1 MLSPAEADAAIA
13 AHVAQFPAEQLP
25 LPACAGR
32 ILRREIHAERD
43 APPFDRVAMDGI
55 AIAIGALHGGRREFR
70 VAAMQAAGQAP
81 VTLESPDDCIEV
93 MTGASLPAGCDTV
106 VPIERIRITAGIAAI
121 EAAYLPEVWM
131 HVHRRASDAR
141 AGGLLLA
148 AGARLGG
155 PELAI
160 AASAGLATL
169 KVTRT
174 PRIAV
179 ISTGDELVEPG
190 MPVLHHQ
197 VRRSNSY
204 GLGAALQLAGF
215 PPATDLHLPDQRP
228 LLVERLTREIDRHDV
243 LVLSG
248 GVSAGRHDHVPAVL
262 AEIGVRRVFHQLS
275 QRPGRPLWFGVTDRG
290 VMVFALPGNPVSV
303 LVCLGRYVIPALT
316 AASGA
321 RALIRQKVAL
331 ARAFEFRAPLTCFLP
346 VSLEYDPEGRTLAT
360 PRPTGG
366 SGDFISLAGT
376 DGFVELPQGPAT
388 HPAGLVTPF
397 YRW

>member
-1 MLSPAEADAAIA
+1 MLTPAEADAAIA
-13 AHVAQFPAEQLP
+13 AHVAQFPEETLT

-32 ILRREIHAERD
+32 VLRQDIHAERD

-55 AIAIGALHGGRREFR
+55 AIATATFRDGRRKFR
-70 VAAMQAAGQAP
+70 IAAMQAAGEAP
-81 VTLESPDDCIEV
+81 VLLESPADCIEV
-93 MTGASLPAGCDTV
+93 MTGASLPSGCDAV
-106 VPIERIRITAGIAAI
+106 VPVERIGVAAGVATID
-121 EAAYLPEVWM
+121 AAYSPEPWM
-131 HVHRRASDAR
+131 HVHRRAADAR
-141 AGGLLLA
+141 TGDRLLSTGTL
-148 AGARLGG
+148 LGG
-155 PELAI
+155 PEIAI
-160 AASAGLATL
+160 AASAGQSML
-169 KVTRT
+169 KVTRL

-190 MPVLHHQ
+190 MPVLDHQ

-204 GLGAALQLAGF
+204 GLAASLRLAGF

-228 LLVERLTREIDRHDV
+228 LLVERLAAEIGRHDV

-262 AEIGVRRVFHQLS
+262 AEIGVRRVFHQVA
-275 QRPGRPLWFGVTDRG
+275 QRPGRPLWFGVHDRG
-290 VMVFALPGNPVSV
+290 VQVFALPGNPVSV
-303 LVCLGRYVIPALT
+303 LVCLARYVIPALL

-321 RALIRQKVAL
+321 RTSVRRTAAL
-331 ARAFEFRAPLTCFLP
+331 ARAFEFGAPLTCFLP
-346 VSLEYDPEGRTLAT
+346 VSLEYDPGGRTLAI

-376 DGFVELPQGPAT
+376 DGFVELPQGPAS
-388 HPAGLVTPF
+388 HAAGLVVPF